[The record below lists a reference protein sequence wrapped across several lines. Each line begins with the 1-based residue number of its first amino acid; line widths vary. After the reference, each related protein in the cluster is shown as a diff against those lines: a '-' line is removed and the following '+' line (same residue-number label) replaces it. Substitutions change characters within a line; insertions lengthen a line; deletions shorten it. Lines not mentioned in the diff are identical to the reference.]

1 MDYMPDDDK
10 FLIVPM
16 GKESKAITQVISND
30 TAMQVMDLLADGPLS
45 TSMVAEK
52 LAIPLTTAQYNI
64 EKLMESGLVKIEKT
78 KYSEKGREVKLYRAS
93 RRFIM
98 IVPEKSGGQAVID
111 ALKKYILLIP
121 VAAFLALIVEYL
133 DPITSY
139 FRPQSA
145 ESGNGLAGPLMFSG
159 SSNATPPANNVLPM
173 AAQPSAIAS
182 GQEYAPVHQSIGE
195 QMSQGVSGLFQHAGV
210 LFFAGCLL
218 VFVLLIAV
226 EYVNYKRRTST
237 KK

>member
-1 MDYMPDDDK
+1 MVDDDK

-30 TAMQVMDLLADGPLS
+30 TAMQVMDLLADGPMS
-45 TSMVAEK
+45 TSTVAEK
-52 LAIPLTTAQYNI
+52 LSIPLTTAQYNI

-93 RRFIM
+93 RRLIM

-121 VAAFLALIVEYL
+121 IAAAISVVVEYL
-133 DPITSY
+133 DPIVSYLNPHASETANKAIDSAAGSGQSLMYAMPANATSA
-139 FRPQSA
+139 P
-145 ESGNGLAGPLMFSG
+145 GPLMAPAVAPGFSSEVQRSLG
-159 SSNATPPANNVLPM
+159 DQA
-173 AAQPSAIAS
+173 
-182 GQEYAPVHQSIGE
+182 
-195 QMSQGVSGLFQHAGV
+195 SQGLSLPFQHAGV

-218 VFVLLIAV
+218 VLLLLVVL
-226 EYVNYKRRTST
+226 EYARSNSLPGL

>member
-1 MDYMPDDDK
+1 MVDDDK

-30 TAMQVMDLLADGPLS
+30 TAMQVMDLLADGPMS
-45 TSMVAEK
+45 TSTVAEK
-52 LAIPLTTAQYNI
+52 LSIPLTTAQYNI

-93 RRFIM
+93 RRLIM

-121 VAAFLALIVEYL
+121 IAAAISVAVEYL
-133 DPITSY
+133 DPIASY
-139 FRPQSA
+139 FSPKASEMVNGASDSATGSGQS
-145 ESGNGLAGPLMFSG
+145 LMYAMP
-159 SSNATPPANNVLPM
+159 SNTSTPPG
-173 AAQPSAIAS
+173 AIAPIV
-182 GQEYAPVHQSIGE
+182 APGFSPEVHQSLGDQVI
-195 QMSQGVSGLFQHAGV
+195 QGLSSPFQHAGV

-218 VFVLLIAV
+218 VLLLLVVL
-226 EYVNYKRRTST
+226 EYVRARGLPGSRK
-237 KK
+237 